1 MSNIPSDLKYTTSH
15 EWVRLEGDT
24 ATVGITAHAQDLL
37 GDIVYVELPELEK
50 SFAAGDACVVVESV
64 KAAADVYAPVQGEVV
79 AVNEALAQQ
88 PELVN
93 SDSYGAGWLYKV
105 RVANPAEVDKLLS
118 ADGYQQSLNE
128 EAI

>member
-50 SFAAGDACVVVESV
+50 SFAAGDACAVVESV

-79 AVNEALAQQ
+79 AVNDALAQQ

-128 EAI
+128 ETI